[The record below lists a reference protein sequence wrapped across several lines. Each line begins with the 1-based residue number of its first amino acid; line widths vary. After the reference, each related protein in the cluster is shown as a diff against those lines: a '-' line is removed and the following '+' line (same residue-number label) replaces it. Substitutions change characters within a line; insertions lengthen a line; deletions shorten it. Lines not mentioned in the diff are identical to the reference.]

1 VIYLTNYP
9 HFAPKSGNY
18 LLSQHS
24 INILESM
31 NSRKTHHYAYERTG
45 DPRQNRE
52 PQAIAIARTKERKS
66 WGLWFLAMLLL
77 LLTLLANPLKAQG
90 SSSALT
96 NAGALAGTSAD
107 SLLRDS
113 VPVAEQNRQAQD
125 LDTTANNLLEGVD
138 ILGDNNIATMY
149 ILWDSFQDFDIQ
161 IKEQID
167 TRNLAMDEFFM
178 QNIDREEF
186 EQERMLQL
194 FEDRKKQ
201 YIHLFGENLEDLISE
216 EESSN

>member
-1 VIYLTNYP
+1 MNGRQT
-9 HFAPKSGNY
+9 HFYVYQRA
-18 LLSQHS
+18 QAQRT
-24 INILESM
+24 ED
-31 NSRKTHHYAYERTG
+31 SRQKQE
-45 DPRQNRE
+45 PR
-52 PQAIAIARTKERKS
+52 AIAITQTREQRS
-66 WGLWFLAMLLL
+66 WSLWFLAAIVLLL
-77 LLTLLANPLKAQG
+77 ILLAQPAQAQG

-96 NAGALAGTSAD
+96 NTGALAGASAD

-113 VPVAEQNRQAQD
+113 VPDADQNRQAQD